1 MSDGA
6 SNSDE
11 LQQCSP
17 LTMIPEGRASCS
29 SNVDTRQPSA
39 RPTCQKFPYA
49 RANPADVV
57 TDEDVVIDM
66 SEFVEDGN
74 IDIRPYPRSNSDG
87 SSSAKS
93 AIWSTKTTASSTSS
107 LSTNCNKQV
116 PSRQSTLSSEDGLTY
131 LDSLDL
137 LMRDGTTTVSRAV
150 PNQHKRLENTNA
162 EDTLSTA
169 NASAHEPSS
178 LEEISRQRLHEK
190 VTTTLFAI
198 SVCHQSGST
207 FGPDEGAAAL
217 QDLRLDNDRTS
228 RGIRLLHAPLSI
240 RPLGCTKLLKRRQ
253 LELWR
258 NYTET
263 VAPWLDVCGSK
274 RYFQHNLPLLAKNAD
289 HLHYAILALSAR
301 HLESKSTSAVH
312 TESSGLYQDT
322 VNLIIPELDTMDT
335 GVLAACVLLCVYESL
350 DAESTLLS
358 APSVAKLMQTA
369 RLNAKSTGIQQAL
382 FWTFAN
388 LTVSTNSSVTL
399 SPSAFYPGGSLHAA
413 VNYIRSL
420 TLGEGYAKYAIFLS
434 SIVSQSYP
442 GASQTHNSNNTPTAK
457 GRWLALHDLLEDWHN
472 CRVEEMVPLMSYPS
486 ILDDHHHPFPMV
498 LYGCNSACLGNL
510 LYHTASITLLGN
522 RPNTIELPK
531 SNKSMIWHARQI
543 CGIVSEHHDAAVR
556 VNAMVPLS
564 IAGKVV
570 RGGEEK
576 KAVWKLFGEIETQ
589 TGWSTRRRV
598 KELEVCWAW
607 T

>member
-1 MSDGA
+1 MTA
-6 SNSDE
+6 
-11 LQQCSP
+11 
-17 LTMIPEGRASCS
+17 IPEGRLSCS
-29 SNVDTRQPSA
+29 SKVDTCQPAA
-39 RPTCQKFPYA
+39 RPTCQAFPYA
-49 RANPADVV
+49 QANPADVF
-57 TDEDVVIDM
+57 TNEDTVIDM
-66 SEFVEDGN
+66 SEFIEDGG
-74 IDIRPYPRSNSDG
+74 IDMRQYPRSNSDG

-93 AIWSTKTTASSTSS
+93 AIWSTETTASSTSS

-116 PSRQSTLSSEDGLTY
+116 PTRQSTLSYEDGLTY

-137 LMRDGTTTVSRAV
+137 LMSNGNTPDLRAV
-150 PNQHKRLENTNA
+150 TDQQQLPGKTDAGDTVHVLNAPTN
-162 EDTLSTA
+162 
-169 NASAHEPSS
+169 EPSS
-178 LEEISRQRLHEK
+178 RTDVARQKLLEK
-190 VTTTLFAI
+190 VTTMLFAM
-198 SVCHQSGST
+198 SVCHHSAST
-207 FGPDEGAAAL
+207 SDPDEGAAAL

-258 NYTET
+258 NYIEN
-263 VAPWLDVCGSK
+263 VAPSLDVCGSK

-301 HLESKSTSAVH
+301 HMESKAASTVE

-322 VNLIIPELDTMDT
+322 VNLILPELDTMDT
-335 GVLAACVLLCVYESL
+335 GVLAACVLLCIYESL
-350 DAESTLLS
+350 DTAS
-358 APSVAKLMQTA
+358 APPSAPPVAKLMQAA
-369 RLNAKSTGIQQAL
+369 RLNVKSIGIQQAL

-388 LTVSTNSSVTL
+388 LTVCTDSSVTL
-399 SPSAFYPGGSLHAA
+399 SPRAFCPSGSLHAS

-434 SIVSQSYP
+434 SIVNQSFP
-442 GASQTHNSNNTPTAK
+442 IASETYGSNNTPTAK
-457 GRWLALHDLLEDWHN
+457 ARWLTLHDLLEDWHN

-510 LYHTASITLLGN
+510 LYHTASITMLRN

-556 VNAMVPLS
+556 VNAVRSLS
-564 IAGKVV
+564 TAGKVV
-570 RGGEEK
+570 RSQEEK
-576 KAVWKLFGEIETQ
+576 KAVLELFGEVERE
-589 TGWSTRRRV
+589 TGWNTGRRV
-598 KELEVCWAW
+598 EELEMYWRG
-607 T
+607 